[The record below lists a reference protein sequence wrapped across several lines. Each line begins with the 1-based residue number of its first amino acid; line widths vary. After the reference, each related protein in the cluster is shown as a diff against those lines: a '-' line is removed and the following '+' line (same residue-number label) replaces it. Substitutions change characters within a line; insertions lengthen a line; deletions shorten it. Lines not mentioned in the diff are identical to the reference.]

1 MVKPYENTP
10 SSVVGHH
17 VRWPSAGGRAVR
29 DDRRVNDQQPL
40 DRVKASAT
48 NERSPRKR
56 CATDVPVAARS
67 GQTAACVSTPEATV
81 SGPATGRRS
90 PAVQP
95 DVPVTTLLVS
105 ADANWL
111 SHTEIAPCGISAE
124 LQNTGIS
131 GGSREVAS
139 DAIAP
144 RALPLIRAADAQH
157 PCTGASYIWI
167 FGGCPARSFPCGTRR
182 LGGERRSG
190 RPSAKAKRLRG
201 SIACGMN
208 EA

>member
-81 SGPATGRRS
+81 SGPATGRR
-90 PAVQP
+90 
-95 DVPVTTLLVS
+95 
-105 ADANWL
+105 